1 MTTFALK
8 LLDTYLIDV
17 YYIFMIQIFQKNSV
31 SKNNFLSL
39 MKSYEVNYQD
49 FIKLVDIKIINHK
62 NLNKKY
68 VSMPS
73 RSKKKLSLSIQSVS
87 NHTAIVRFSYTFFS
101 SEQSLNYVDLKIY
114 FDSKQVEI
122 ISSSKSRAYKIHKD
136 LKSYHNQR
144 LSRWYKN
151 YFVSH
156 WISSCLQD
164 GYSFNACS
172 EV

>member
-1 MTTFALK
+1 
-8 LLDTYLIDV
+8 
-17 YYIFMIQIFQKNSV
+17 MIQIFQKNSV

-49 FIKLVDIKIINHK
+49 FIKLVDVKIINHK
-62 NLNKKY
+62 NLNKEY
-68 VSMPS
+68 ISMPS
-73 RSKKKLSLSIQSVS
+73 SSKKKLSLFIQSVS

-101 SEQSLNYVDLKIY
+101 NEQPFNFVDLKIY

-122 ISSSKSRAYKIHKD
+122 ISSKKSKTNKIHKD
-136 LKSYHNQR
+136 LKNYHSER

-156 WISSCLQD
+156 WISNCLQD
-164 GYSFNACS
+164 GYSFNVNS

>member
-1 MTTFALK
+1 
-8 LLDTYLIDV
+8 
-17 YYIFMIQIFQKNSV
+17 MIQIFHKNTV

-49 FIKLVDIKIINHK
+49 FIKLVDVKIINRK

-68 VSMPS
+68 ESMPPGL
-73 RSKKKLSLSIQSVS
+73 KKKLSLSIKSVS
-87 NHTAIVRFSYTFFS
+87 NHTAVVRFSYTFFS
-101 SEQSLNYVDLKIY
+101 SEQLFNYVDLKIY

-122 ISSSKSRAYKIHKD
+122 ITSTKPNGYKIRKD
-136 LKSYHNQR
+136 LKSYHTER

-151 YFVSH
+151 YFVSY
-156 WISSCLQD
+156 WISTCLQN
-164 GYSFNACS
+164 GYSFDACS

>member
-1 MTTFALK
+1 
-8 LLDTYLIDV
+8 
-17 YYIFMIQIFQKNSV
+17 MIQIFQKNSV

-49 FIKLVDIKIINHK
+49 FIKLVDIKIIKHK

-101 SEQSLNYVDLKIY
+101 
-114 FDSKQVEI
+114 
-122 ISSSKSRAYKIHKD
+122 
-136 LKSYHNQR
+136 
-144 LSRWYKN
+144 
-151 YFVSH
+151 
-156 WISSCLQD
+156 
-164 GYSFNACS
+164 YSFLEKYVCS
-172 EV
+172 IKASFSLKGKTYVKAV

>member
-1 MTTFALK
+1 
-8 LLDTYLIDV
+8 
-17 YYIFMIQIFQKNSV
+17 MIQIFQKNSV

-49 FIKLVDIKIINHK
+49 FIKLVDVKIINHK
-62 NLNKKY
+62 NLNKEY
-68 VSMPS
+68 ISMPS
-73 RSKKKLSLSIQSVS
+73 SSKKKLSLFIQSVS

-101 SEQSLNYVDLKIY
+101 SEQSFNFVDLKIY

-122 ISSSKSRAYKIHKD
+122 ISSTKSKPNKIHKD
-136 LKSYHNQR
+136 LKSYHDER

-156 WISSCLQD
+156 WISTCLQD
-164 GYSFNACS
+164 GYSFNANS